1 MSSKPVDVSDNELE
15 RMVRKKSRVVVDFW
29 APWCQPCKVISPMVE
44 ELAKED
50 SKGVAFAKV
59 NIDDNPKSPVKYG
72 IMGVP
77 TLLFFKD
84 GDLVERIVGVVP
96 RSRIE
101 TVLREML

>member
-1 MSSKPVDVSDNELE
+1 MSSKPVDVSADELE

-59 NIDDNPKSPVKYG
+59 NIDDNPRSPVKYG

-101 TVLREML
+101 AVLREML